1 MRVSRFAAALGVA
14 AAMVLGGAVSAGAVA
29 PAPST
34 AGAHVSHDDDHGR
47 DGHDGRHDD
56 DHGRD
61 GRYDDDHGRDGH
73 DGRYGY
79 HHGRHH
85 HHHHGWFGYRHHR
98 HDYR

>member
-47 DGHDGRHDD
+47 DGHDGR
-56 DHGRD
+56 
-61 GRYDDDHGRDGH
+61 
-73 DGRYGY
+73 YGY

-85 HHHHGWFGYRHHR
+85 HHHHGWFGHRHHR